1 MKKFIWMGL
10 IGLAV
15 VAVVAFAGVA
25 YVNAQAPTPGTPGGR
40 GYGMGG
46 GWMMGGSQPM
56 YEYMHEALAEKLGLT
71 EQEFEDQLAQG
82 KTAWQIADEK
92 GIAQDAF
99 VQIMTDARSEA
110 LDKMVADGVI
120 TAEQADWM
128 KTRGGAMMGGNGRY
142 GAGSGGCPMFNGGT
156 GSNGTAPGGFG
167 RGRGGRGMMGGN
179 Y

>member
-1 MKKFIWMGL
+1 MKKFVWMGL
-10 IGLAV
+10 IALAV
-15 VAVVAFAGVA
+15 VAVAVFAGVA
-25 YVNAQAPTPGTPGGR
+25 YVNAQSPTPGVPGGR

-56 YEYMHEALAEKLGLT
+56 YEYMHEALAEQLGLT

-82 KTAWQIADEK
+82 KTAWQIAEEK

-99 VQIMTDARSEA
+99 VQMMTDARSAA

-120 TAEQADWM
+120 TQEQADWM
-128 KTRGGAMMGGNGRY
+128 KTRGGSMMGGYGRN
-142 GAGSGGCPMFNGGT
+142 GAGLGGCPMFDGDET
-156 GSNGTAPGGFG
+156 PGSAAPGGFG